1 MKSNNIKYTF
11 IATIVITLFTSIT
24 MLAQKFDASNYN
36 MMFNFKTAK
45 QHDNTRLLE
54 VSYIARNNEDSKDEM
69 PVLDAEVKFYNI
81 LNEKEILIGSA
92 KTTKDGIAKFIV
104 PADFSYLAAADGF
117 INITAKYVGSD
128 VLSEESEELLFK
140 DLQLQLELTE
150 VEGVRMIK
158 GKAFVLNNAGEELPV
173 EADLYFYAGGMLT
186 KMKIE
191 DGIVEEGA
199 LEYEFEYSSNLPGTV
214 DGNIT
219 FYITVEDHDE
229 FGNVTQKQTINWGT
243 PNPQIAESNKLWS
256 EVAPIWMYVVLTILI
271 VGVWANFIYT
281 GINLFIIR
289 KEGKLLEEKSKRR

>member
-1 MKSNNIKYTF
+1 MKSKNIKYAF
-11 IATIVITLFTSIT
+11 IATIVITLLTSFTIV
-24 MLAQKFDASNYN
+24 AQEFDASNYN

-54 VSYIARNNEDSKDEM
+54 VSFIARNNEDSRDEI
-69 PVLDAEVKFYNI
+69 PVLDAEIKFFNI
-81 LNEKEILIGSA
+81 QNEKEVLIGSVKTA
-92 KTTKDGIAKFIV
+92 KNGTAKFIV
-104 PADFSYLAAADGF
+104 PANYKYLADKDGF
-117 INITAKYVGSD
+117 INVTAKFEGSD

-158 GKAFVLNNAGEELPV
+158 GKAYVLNIAGEELPV

-199 LEYEFEYSSNLPGTV
+199 LEYEFEYNSDLPGSV

-219 FYITVEDHDE
+219 FYLTVEDHDE
-229 FGNVTQKQTINWGT
+229 FGNVTQLKTINWGI
-243 PNPQIAESNKLWS
+243 PNPQTTESNKLWS
-256 EVAPIWMYVVLTILI
+256 EVAPLWMYIVLSILLI
-271 VGVWANFIYT
+271 GVWANFVYT